1 MDWFLPPPAKARAGV
16 GRSDQLRNSIGLP
29 LRLHPAGR
37 SYVDTARS
45 VQRKPEVVPDE
56 VGEPEADW
64 LSSLE
69 WRVRR
74 PVSLQLTGRS

>member
-1 MDWFLPPPAKARAGV
+1 MG
-16 GRSDQLRNSIGLP
+16 QL
-29 LRLHPAGR
+29 AGR
-37 SYVDTARS
+37 FYVDAARS

-56 VGEPEADW
+56 VGEPETDW

-74 PVSLQLTGRS
+74 PVSLQLTGRK